1 MQYARAKELQAE
13 YLLGEIFEIA
23 DDGTNDWME
32 RQRQDGSVAVDHE
45 HIQRSKLRVDTRKW
59 AMSKMAPKKYG
70 ERVAMEHSGPD
81 GGPIVPVLNVT
92 IARDKS

>member
-13 YLLGEIFEIA
+13 YLLGESVEIA